1 MGTCE
6 SKKALK
12 QKYLREFFDKSLT
25 FDGKLLAVLSKL
37 HSTCQATFW
46 WKAAFASEI
55 LIGNFFWT
63 LGANSQRFGETAS
76 GTVVQPAFYVPKGEK
91 IVSSNFWA
99 KTLVL
104 KVFVNLHALT
114 DS

>member
-1 MGTCE
+1 M
-6 SKKALK
+6 
-12 QKYLREFFDKSLT
+12 T
-25 FDGKLLAVLSKL
+25 F
-37 HSTCQATFW
+37 
-46 WKAAFASEI
+46 
-55 LIGNFFWT
+55 
-63 LGANSQRFGETAS
+63 GANSQGFGETAS